1 MNDSLGVALFLAAD
15 RAARLRAEADRDRR
29 ARMARPLPPARTF
42 LGRRVAE
49 LRAAMPAPAPVAHDH
64 VVPCAAC

>member
-1 MNDSLGVALFLAAD
+1 MSYSPSIAFVLAAD

-29 ARMARPLPPARTF
+29 ARAAQPVRPARTF

>member
-1 MNDSLGVALFLAAD
+1 MNSSTSLALFLAAD
-15 RAARLRAEADRDRR
+15 RAARVRAEADRDRR
-29 ARMARPLPPARTF
+29 ARTASPSRPARTF
-42 LGRRVAE
+42 LGRRIAE

>member
-1 MNDSLGVALFLAAD
+1 MNDSLGLALFLAAD
-15 RAARLRAEADRDRR
+15 RTARLRAEADRDRR
-29 ARMARPLPPARTF
+29 VRAARPVAPARTF